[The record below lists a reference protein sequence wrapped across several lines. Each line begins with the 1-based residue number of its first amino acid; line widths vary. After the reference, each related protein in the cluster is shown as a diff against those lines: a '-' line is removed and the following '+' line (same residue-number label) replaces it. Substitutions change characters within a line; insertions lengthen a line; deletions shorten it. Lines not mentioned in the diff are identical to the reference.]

1 MKRTVSE
8 IEKNIAKLQ
17 EKLERL
23 LLEKEKAEPEFE
35 EYGFYTLYKNTML
48 LSDADAVLGELN
60 DIVGDHFKCGMH
72 LYFDSGGT
80 PTNTGIVLDKDYIW
94 EIIDNVL
101 IVKNRV

>member
-17 EKLERL
+17 EQLERL
-23 LLEKEKAEPEFE
+23 LIEKEKAESEFE

-48 LSDADAVLGELN
+48 LSEADAALGELHT
-60 DIVGDHFKCGMH
+60 IMSDHFKHGLH

-80 PTNTGIVLDKDYIW
+80 PTTTGIVLDKDYIW
-94 EIIDNVL
+94 EIIDGIL
-101 IVKNRV
+101 IVKNRE